1 MKAEDDIKGALE
13 GLQKVLSMET
23 EKGDWGFKALKQ
35 MVKLTFSKVRLY
47 FPFKLLPI
55 IADSSFRETTTRC
68 LNTTKSC

>member
-35 MVKLTFSKVRLY
+35 MVKLTFSKVGVTLCSIQDVLSY
-47 FPFKLLPI
+47 
-55 IADSSFRETTTRC
+55 T
-68 LNTTKSC
+68 